1 MELKSCLKHQEKGGI
16 NTASDTSLPDS
27 LNSGGNT
34 SGQDNCFS
42 TGINTE
48 EELLEK
54 ELNIFTTITEA
65 GECLPLIEVN
75 GIEYEALE
83 EKEKGEVEPDI
94 PVFTPPPLK
103 PNKVKRIRISK
114 LKHENICE
122 YCKRINC
129 TCLKNVTVT
138 AILTSHIVCVTH
150 LAKCAEKNHL
160 TVPAH

>member
-83 EKEKGEVEPDI
+83 EKE
-94 PVFTPPPLK
+94 T
-103 PNKVKRIRISK
+103 KRER
-114 LKHENICE
+114 
-122 YCKRINC
+122 
-129 TCLKNVTVT
+129 
-138 AILTSHIVCVTH
+138 
-150 LAKCAEKNHL
+150 EKERERERER
-160 TVPAH
+160 